1 MSTVITPQDPVIQ
14 LSRLARDAI
23 SQADAAKRDE
33 RRADARRHFQR
44 GLFLS
49 AIMAG
54 LVAPLVQPMLAG

>member
-1 MSTVITPQDPVIQ
+1 MSTAITPQDPTIQ
-14 LSRLARDAI
+14 LSRLAREAI

-33 RRADARRHFQR
+33 RRADARRRLQR

-54 LVAPLVQPMLAG
+54 LVLPVIQPLLAG